1 MNKILDL
8 PKRTQKPRNTGITSL
23 HDISLT
29 TSQLQSLLEEHHEF
43 IDFAKFGIGTAY
55 IAPNLAQKIQIYKS
69 FDINV
74 YFGGTLFEKFYSQG
88 KLNEYKKYLEKYSIN
103 TVEISTGTIDLD
115 IDTRVQIVK
124 DFSQDFTV
132 LSEVGS
138 KDSEA
143 VMAPSKWLH
152 EINSLFEAGS
162 SYVITEGRDSGT
174 AGMFRSNG
182 EIRTGLLD
190 DIVNT
195 SNIDKIIFEAPT
207 TSSQIYFINK
217 VGSNVNLG
225 NINPY
230 GVLVLETQRQ
240 ALRSDTFY
248 LDDN

>member
-1 MNKILDL
+1 MLNL
-8 PKRTQKPRNTGITSL
+8 PKRNNKPRKTGITSL

-29 TSQLQSLLEEHHEF
+29 TKQLEFILEEHHEF
-43 IDFAKFGIGTAY
+43 VDIAKLGIGTAY
-55 IAPNLAQKIQIYKS
+55 ITPNLNKKIEIYKS
-69 FDINV
+69 FNIEV
-74 YFGGTLFEKFYSQG
+74 YFGGTLFEKFYSQD
-88 KLNEYKKYLEKYSIN
+88 KLDLYKKYLEDHQIN

-115 IDTRVQIVK
+115 IDKRVEIVK
-124 DFSQDFTV
+124 DFSKDFMV

-152 EINSLFEAGS
+152 EIESLFEAGS

-190 DIVNT
+190 DILNT
-195 SNIDKIIFEAPT
+195 SEIDQIIFEAPT
-207 TSSQIYFINK
+207 PASQIYFINK

-230 GVLVLETQRQ
+230 GVLQLETQRQ
-240 ALRSDTFY
+240 SLRSDTFF
-248 LDDN
+248 LER

>member
-1 MNKILDL
+1 MLNL
-8 PKRTQKPRNTGITSL
+8 PKRNNKPRKTGITSL

-29 TSQLQSLLEEHHEF
+29 TNQLESILEEHHEF
-43 IDFAKFGIGTAY
+43 VDIAKLGIGTAY
-55 IAPNLAQKIQIYKS
+55 ITPNLNKKIEIYKS
-69 FDINV
+69 FNIEV
-74 YFGGTLFEKFYSQG
+74 YFGGTLFEKFYSQN
-88 KLNEYKKYLEKYSIN
+88 KLDLYKKYLEDHQIN
-103 TVEISTGTIDLD
+103 SVEVSTGTIDLD
-115 IDTRVQIVK
+115 IDKRVEIVK
-124 DFSQDFTV
+124 DFSKDFMV

-152 EINSLFEAGS
+152 EIESLFEAGS

-190 DIVNT
+190 DILNT
-195 SNIDKIIFEAPT
+195 SEIDQIIFEAPT
-207 TSSQIYFINK
+207 PASQIYFINK

-230 GVLVLETQRQ
+230 GVLQLETQRQ
-240 ALRSDTFY
+240 SLRSDTFF
-248 LDDN
+248 LER

>member
-1 MNKILDL
+1 MLNL
-8 PKRTQKPRNTGITSL
+8 PKRNNKPRKTGITSL

-29 TSQLQSLLEEHHEF
+29 TNQLESILEEHHEF
-43 IDFAKFGIGTAY
+43 VDIAKLGIGTAY
-55 IAPNLAQKIQIYKS
+55 ITPNLNKKIEIYKS
-69 FDINV
+69 FNIEV
-74 YFGGTLFEKFYSQG
+74 YFGGTLFEKFYSQN
-88 KLNEYKKYLEKYSIN
+88 KLDLYKKYLEDHQIN
-103 TVEISTGTIDLD
+103 SVEVSTGTIDLD
-115 IDTRVQIVK
+115 IDKRVEIVK
-124 DFSQDFTV
+124 DFSKDFMV

-152 EINSLFEAGS
+152 EIESLFEAGS

-190 DIVNT
+190 DILN
-195 SNIDKIIFEAPT
+195 SSEIDKIIFEAPT
-207 TSSQIYFINK
+207 PASQIYFINK

-230 GVLVLETQRQ
+230 GVLQLETQRQ
-240 ALRSDTFY
+240 SLRSDTFF
-248 LDDN
+248 LER

>member
-1 MNKILDL
+1 MLNL
-8 PKRTQKPRNTGITSL
+8 PKRNNKPRKTGITSL

-29 TSQLQSLLEEHHEF
+29 TKQLEFILEEHHEF
-43 IDFAKFGIGTAY
+43 VDIAKLGIGTAY
-55 IAPNLAQKIQIYKS
+55 ITPNLNKKIEIYKS
-69 FDINV
+69 FNIEV
-74 YFGGTLFEKFYSQG
+74 YFGGTLFEKFYSQD
-88 KLNEYKKYLEKYSIN
+88 KLDLYKKYLEDHQIN
-103 TVEISTGTIDLD
+103 SVEVSTGTIDLD
-115 IDTRVQIVK
+115 IDKRVEIVK
-124 DFSQDFTV
+124 DFSKDFMV

-152 EINSLFEAGS
+152 EIESLFEAGS

-190 DIVNT
+190 DILN
-195 SNIDKIIFEAPT
+195 SSEIDKIIFEAPT
-207 TSSQIYFINK
+207 PASQIYFINK

-230 GVLVLETQRQ
+230 GVLQLETQRQ
-240 ALRSDTFY
+240 SLRSDTFF
-248 LDDN
+248 LER